1 MGRLLHLYFNML
13 FGGLGGL
20 LGWMLFGELVHPH
33 WPWWLQALV
42 GGVLIGAMIGY
53 FVVSV
58 DAILDRTFLR
68 FCRYATF
75 GILIGGMG
83 GAIGFWLGDWVNYL
97 LVGVTGPEGTVA
109 SIVSILARGVGW
121 MLFGLAVGVSEGI
134 AARSL
139 GKLSYGAIGGSLGG
153 LVGGSIFAWLMLALD
168 KGEASYLWGQALGL
182 VILGAC
188 IGSLT
193 ALVEEVLKPAS
204 LKVLR
209 GWQEG
214 REYPVVKPASV
225 LGRDEGVDVLLL
237 RDPRVEKRHAIIHRR
252 GNRFV
257 LVNDQGS
264 AQQTLI
270 NDEPVAEARELKDG
284 DRIQLG
290 NVLLRFMMRAATER
304 RRPRIREGNRP

>member
-1 MGRLLHLYFNML
+1 
-13 FGGLGGL
+13 
-20 LGWMLFGELVHPH
+20 
-33 WPWWLQALV
+33 
-42 GGVLIGAMIGY
+42 
-53 FVVSV
+53 
-58 DAILDRTFLR
+58 
-68 FCRYATF
+68 
-75 GILIGGMG
+75 
-83 GAIGFWLGDWVNYL
+83 
-97 LVGVTGPEGTVA
+97 
-109 SIVSILARGVGW
+109 
-121 MLFGLAVGVSEGI
+121 
-134 AARSL
+134 
-139 GKLSYGAIGGSLGG
+139 
-153 LVGGSIFAWLMLALD
+153 MLALD

-188 IGSLT
+188 IGSLS

-204 LKVLR
+204 LKVVR

-214 REYPVVKPASV
+214 REYPVVKAASV

-264 AQQTLI
+264 AQQTLV
-270 NDEPVAEARELKDG
+270 NDEPVAEACELKDG

-304 RRPRIREGNRP
+304 RRPRPAGRAFS